1 MMLHQNPIQP
11 DRAAVRRLP
20 ISRSV
25 TYGGL
30 ILALGVLLPQVF
42 HLIGG
47 PAMGG
52 VMLPMHIP
60 VLLGGFLLGPVW
72 GMVIGAATP
81 ALSSLLFSMPV
92 MPRLLFMVL
101 ELAAYGLFTGVFYR
115 LLRLPSVVSL
125 LLAMIA
131 GRAVYFLS
139 LLFTLN
145 GLGLQLPG
153 ISSAWLAL
161 TDAVALGVPGMA
173 VQVLLIPLLL
183 AALRKGGLL

>member
-1 MMLHQNPIQP
+1 MMLHENPIQP
-11 DRAAVRRLP
+11 DRAAVKRLP

-52 VMLPMHIP
+52 VMLPMHSP
-60 VLLGGFLLGPVW
+60 GLLGGFLLGPVW